1 MNNKEEREMIIVKLK
16 SFTVANGDI
25 PIQVKYIELLKSA
38 VNIPK
43 EGGFSPTEMQE
54 RLKIL
59 DALDISINGEI
70 KLEDKDIKLLASLV
84 KEQRFNIVH
93 QGFIDYANYIQK
105 LADDL
110 PQA

>member
-1 MNNKEEREMIIVKLK
+1 MNTRK
-16 SFTVANGDI
+16 
-25 PIQVKYIELLKSA
+25 
-38 VNIPK
+38 
-43 EGGFSPTEMQE
+43 
-54 RLKIL
+54 
-59 DALDISINGEI
+59 I
-70 KLEDKDIKLLASLV
+70 KLEDKDIKLLSSLV